1 MYAIVEIAGKQ
12 FRVAKNQNIKVPRL
26 EGESGS
32 KVNFDKVLFYSDD
45 NGKSQ
50 IGKPGISNMAVS
62 ATIVEHGRDK
72 KIIVFKKK
80 RRKGYQVKNGHRQDF
95 SVVKIDG
102 IGASKG
108 TAKSTAKVEAKAA
121 PAAKAKT
128 ETKAKPKTAAK
139 KAETKPKTAAKPKTT
154 ATKKPATAKK
164 TAAKK
169 ATAEKTTAKKPAEKK
184 AAKPKTTSKA
194 KSDTKSNKDVKKA
207 TTKKKEA

>member
-128 ETKAKPKTAAK
+128 AAK

-154 ATKKPATAKK
+154 ATKKLATAKK

-194 KSDTKSNKDVKKA
+194 KSDTKSKKDVKKA